1 MKIINIILLLIGLLS
16 TPSLAQDHVF
26 GDYGFDDRNI
36 EVPAEFLDKE
46 EVTLFLKRKIDIVAD
61 EKSVVQY
68 YLHHEKILV
77 NSDEAIEKNNRIYIQ
92 AGQTDKFVYNKNRVI
107 LPSGDVIEL
116 IKDDIHEEVDP
127 ESGNKYEY
135 YAIKGL
141 EKGAIIEK
149 LYLLKESP
157 EFKGRMMNFQFSAPI
172 IEVDFEL
179 YYPSHL
185 ILDYKSYNGLSEAIS
200 IDSTAFGKKMLKVTD
215 QNISAANR
223 SEKMANPAKHI
234 KGFRYK
240 LFENTANGNRNFY
253 NYAEFV
259 DGFHP
264 NLAIEL
270 KKKEKKALK
279 KFMKPLNL
287 SGDDNTKTLDIEHF
301 IKSNIVYNINYRE
314 NGNLVD
320 LINSKQSNLYLLL
333 RLYRSMLL
341 EAGIKSEIVLS
352 CDRFKKIFDKEF
364 ETTNHLDEAIIYVPS
379 IDQYIDPTALIYRTP
394 LFGYEYGNN
403 FGLKIKEVEFGGS
416 IMAAAELIEIKLPG
430 MDVTSDTMRI
440 FIDFSEEV
448 DNPKVRSNIHFG
460 GYAAANIQP
469 IVDLVPPDQYDE
481 IIRDIAKNYAADV
494 ELDNIETKNGG
505 LENIGKG
512 KFELIID
519 FHASDLIQI
528 AGDKILFKLGQV
540 IGKQS
545 EIYQTEKRQYPVE
558 IQYPHHYDREIKIR
572 LPEGYKISNPEM
584 LEMYFETKIDG
595 KMEALFDCKYAQDA
609 NVLTITNEEYYQAIN
624 YPIEK
629 YEDYRA
635 VINAAADFNKIVLIL
650 EK

>member
-1 MKIINIILLLIGLLS
+1 MKIINSILLLIGLLS
-16 TPSLAQDHVF
+16 TASLAQEHVF
-26 GDYGFDDRNI
+26 EDYGFDDTDI

-68 YLHHEKILV
+68 YLHHEKILL

-92 AGQTDKFVYNKNRVI
+92 VGQTDKFVYNRNRVI
-107 LPSGDVIEL
+107 LPSGDILEL
-116 IKDDIHEEVDP
+116 SKDDIHEEVDP
-127 ESGNKYEY
+127 ESGYKYEY
-135 YAIKGL
+135 YAVKGL

-149 LYLLKESP
+149 LYLLKELP
-157 EFKGRMMNFQFSAPI
+157 EFKGGMIKFQYSAPI
-172 IEVDFEL
+172 LEADFEFF
-179 YYPSHL
+179 YPDHL
-185 ILDYKSYNGLSEAIS
+185 ILDYKSYNGLSEAVS
-200 IDSTAFGKKMLKVTD
+200 LDSTAFGKKMLKITD
-215 QNISAANR
+215 QNIPAVDR
-223 SEKMANPAKHI
+223 SEKMSNPAKHL

-240 LFENTANGNRNFY
+240 LFENTLNGKRNFY

-259 DGFHP
+259 EGFHP
-264 NLAIEL
+264 NLAVEL
-270 KKKEKKALK
+270 EKKEKKALR
-279 KFMKPLNL
+279 KFMKPLKL
-287 SGDDNTKTLDIEHF
+287 SGDNKIKTLDIEHF
-301 IKSNIVYNINYRE
+301 IKSNIVYNVNYRE
-314 NGNLVD
+314 NENLVD
-320 LINSKQSNLYLLL
+320 LIKSKQSNLYLLL
-333 RLYRSMLL
+333 RLYRIMLL
-341 EAGIKSEIVLS
+341 EADIKSEIVLS

-379 IDQYIDPTALIYRTP
+379 IDQYIDPTALMYRTP
-394 LFGYEYGNN
+394 LFGYELGSNY
-403 FGLKIKEVEFGGS
+403 GLKIKEVEFGGS
-416 IMAAAELIEIKLPG
+416 VMAAAELIEIKLPG

-448 DNPKVRSNIHFG
+448 DNPKIQSKIQFG
-460 GYAAANIQP
+460 GYAAANMQP
-469 IVDLVPPDQYDE
+469 IIDLVPPDQYDE
-481 IIRDIAKNYAADV
+481 IIKDIAKNYAADV
-494 ELDNIETKNGG
+494 KLDNIETKNGG
-505 LENIGKG
+505 LENVGKE

-519 FHASDLIQI
+519 FHAGDLIQS

-572 LPEGYKISNPEM
+572 LPEGYKISNPEV

-595 KMEALFDCKYAQDA
+595 KLEALFDCKYAQDA

-635 VINAAADFNKIVLIL
+635 VINAAADFNKIVLVL